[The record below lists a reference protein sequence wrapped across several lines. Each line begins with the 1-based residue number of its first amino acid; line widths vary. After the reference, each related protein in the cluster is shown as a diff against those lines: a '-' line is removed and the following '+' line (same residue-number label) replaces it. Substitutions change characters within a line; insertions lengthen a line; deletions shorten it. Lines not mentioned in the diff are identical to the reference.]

1 MLKRIDRYIIKK
13 FLSTFFFMLGLI
25 MLFSVVFD
33 ISEKLSEFI
42 SNKAPLHEIFFSY
55 YVTFILYY
63 GNTFSSM
70 IIFLSV
76 IWFTGKMAQ
85 NTEIIPIWFSGRPV
99 TRFLRPYFI
108 GATILT
114 IMSLVLNHVII
125 PRTNKIRLAFEERY
139 YRDILTVNNYQ
150 AEYPGNEL
158 VYFSNYA
165 AEEQRV
171 NDLTIQKWSKDNKP
185 IYFLRARFAKNK
197 PGTNEWQL
205 TDYYEKNYE
214 FPKAKLIHGRHKDT
228 TFVYRIEE
236 MAQRDNAAQALTFTE
251 LKNAIEREK
260 LKGSKLVPDFEI
272 ELHQRTAFPFA
283 TYILTLI
290 GVSVAS
296 QKKRGGI
303 GMNIAIGLAFIFVY
317 IFRHEDAYCGC
328 CESWFPYAVVSLV
341 TQFAVCNYCA
351 CVLSALPKIS
361 PHFPKVNC
369 RPSSAA
375 PTFGCT
381 VRASNRCWSASS

>member
-42 SNKAPLHEIFFSY
+42 SNKAPLQEIFFSY

-99 TRFLRPYFI
+99 ARFLRPYFI
-108 GATILT
+108 GATLLT
-114 IMSLVLNHVII
+114 IMSLVLNHLII
-125 PRTNKIRLAFEERY
+125 PRTNKVRLAFEERY
-139 YRDILTVNNYQ
+139 YRDVLTVNNYQ

-165 AEEQRV
+165 AQEQRV

-185 IYFLRARFAKNK
+185 KYFLRARFAKISQEPITGSSPITMRK
-197 PGTNEWQL
+197 ITP
-205 TDYYEKNYE
+205 
-214 FPKAKLIHGRHKDT
+214 FPKQSSFMADT
-228 TFVYRIEE
+228 KTPH
-236 MAQRDNAAQALTFTE
+236 LFTAS
-251 LKNAIEREK
+251 KKWPNAIT
-260 LKGSKLVPDFEI
+260 
-272 ELHQRTAFPFA
+272 QR
-283 TYILTLI
+283 
-290 GVSVAS
+290 
-296 QKKRGGI
+296 
-303 GMNIAIGLAFIFVY
+303 
-317 IFRHEDAYCGC
+317 
-328 CESWFPYAVVSLV
+328 
-341 TQFAVCNYCA
+341 
-351 CVLSALPKIS
+351 
-361 PHFPKVNC
+361 
-369 RPSSAA
+369 RP
-375 PTFGCT
+375 
-381 VRASNRCWSASS
+381 